1 MDSILPNMDLGQAL
15 AMLEGTL
22 AELRD
27 CQSRL
32 ETSEAQ
38 LDEMN
43 KLVFEQSATDAL
55 TGLKSRVAY
64 ERIMNQQSARTGR
77 SRMPLAVVMIDVDH
91 CGAYNQEFGRVGGDD
106 ILQLVAQVL
115 KSHARAYD
123 YVVRYDGDAFAVVL
137 PDTPAQ
143 AALVV
148 AERAR
153 VAISGITWRHRPMT
167 VSAGVAVAL
176 PGGQTGNPASSVT
189 ERALMALATA
199 KAQGG
204 NCCMADSLA

>member
-1 MDSILPNMDLGQAL
+1 MDSILPNLDLGQAL

-32 ETSEAQ
+32 ATCEAQ

-55 TGLKSRVAY
+55 TGLKNRAAY

-77 SRMPLAVVMIDVDH
+77 SRVPLSLVMVDVDH
-91 CGAYNQEFGRVGGDD
+91 CGAYNEEFGRIGGDD
-106 ILQLVAQVL
+106 ILQRVAQVL

-123 YVVRYDGDAFAVVL
+123 YVVRYNNDEFAVVL
-137 PDTPAQ
+137 PDTAMG
-143 AALVV
+143 AAMIV

-153 VAISGITWRHRPMT
+153 AAINAIGWRHRPMT
-167 VSAGVAVAL
+167 VSIGVAVAAPDAP
-176 PGGQTGNPASSVT
+176 PGKPGDTLT
-189 ERALMALATA
+189 DRAIAALQQAR
-199 KAQGG
+199 AQGG
-204 NCCMADSLA
+204 NRCVAQAAD